1 VIDVHWLQK
10 NAITV
15 QRELSDAQLPWQW
28 RASAFLGSLSE
39 ELRRLVLN
47 DFTAALRATQVHGF
61 MLGDV
66 FDMLENLAALRATVS
81 VGRHGAAPS

>member
-1 VIDVHWLQK
+1 MTLGWNTPEHLDGDGGYR
-10 NAITV
+10 A
-15 QRELSDAQLPWQW
+15 RAPG
-28 RASAFLGSLSE
+28 ASALLGSLRE

-47 DFTAALRATQVHGF
+47 SFTAALRTTQVGGF

>member
-1 VIDVHWLQK
+1 MSLA
-10 NAITV
+10 NTA
-15 QRELSDAQLPWQW
+15 RGPG
-28 RASAFLGSLSE
+28 ASALLGSLRE
-39 ELRRLVLN
+39 ELRRLVLD
-47 DFTAALRATQVHGF
+47 DFTAALRAMQVGRF

>member
-1 VIDVHWLQK
+1 VVEDRLQ
-10 NAITV
+10 
-15 QRELSDAQLPWQW
+15 WC
-28 RASAFLGSLSE
+28 ASALLRSLRE
-39 ELRRLVLN
+39 ELRRLVMN
-47 DFTAALRATQVHGF
+47 AFTAALRATQAGGF